1 MKAILIFLFAIGLVN
16 LSSAQSGKLEVSGTV
31 TDSSG
36 IALEWASVL
45 LFNPEDS
52 TMGAFAYTDLKGAFT
67 IKNVK
72 PKEYILKVG
81 FLGMGSY
88 EKKITITENTKLDA
102 IKLAPEATLI
112 EGAEV
117 TAARIPILIKKDTIE
132 YDAQS
137 FRVAPNSNV
146 EELLKRLPGVEV
158 DADGTVRAQG
168 ETVQN
173 VMVDGKRFFG
183 DDPKMATKNL
193 PADAVDKV
201 QVYDRRSDNSEFTGI
216 DDGSREKTINLILKP
231 DRKNGAFGYASGA
244 YGGPDSRYDAKL
256 SLNQFSDKR
265 QMALLA
271 GSNNINN
278 QGFSF
283 QDYMQ
288 FSGGMQNMARGG
300 GGSFRMGGGGDSG
313 LPVSNRPSDGFSKA
327 TNVGFQ
333 FTQRYGKENELNASY
348 FFNQFNQVT
357 ERDLN
362 RLNFLPSGNFTTVEN
377 SLNDSE
383 NLNHRLNITWDQRID
398 TFTAVKFI
406 SNLSFTNSFADNYQ
420 FQVNRSAEDA
430 LISDYNTNLNSS
442 GVNLRWNGSVALR
455 RKFEKRGR
463 NLGLT
468 VAGRYNQQDQ
478 KMLLDALNREMFGGN
493 LNELT
498 ILQDQRQNNS
508 NHNFSINA
516 QFTEP
521 IGNRQY
527 LEAQYLYNKNPMRN
541 VRQVFDILDNNDLE
555 LNDTLSSAYNAAFDY
570 HRAGISYR
578 VVRDRTNFSTGFNWQ
593 NSFLNGVVVGADQ
606 PIKRNFYYLL
616 PNIRW
621 NFEVARAKNINLN
634 YETSI
639 REPSITQLQ
648 PLPNNTDPNNIYLGN
663 AELQPEYTHRVN
675 ARYSSFDVATF
686 SNFFLS
692 INASVTKD
700 KISESITTNEQFSR
714 IRRPINVSQASD
726 MSFRGNFGQPI
737 KAISGLRYNVGAGI
751 NFNKSLAEV
760 NLVENETFR
769 VTPSTDLRLFYQW
782 GSYLDMDASTTLLF
796 INTRYSVNSDQNQQF
811 QTYSHRYNIRVNYP
825 DKWQLTTGV
834 NLIQNR
840 GQAGTFNQ
848 DVPIWTASLSR
859 FIFKKDKGEIKI
871 IAYDLL
877 NRNLGITRN
886 ADVNFVEDSRILSLG
901 RYFLLEFRYNINS
914 TPGMMGGRGGMMNM
928 IRSFM

>member
-1 MKAILIFLFAIGLVN
+1 MKAFLILFLAMGMTIIA
-16 LSSAQSGKLEVSGTV
+16 SAQSGKLEVSGSV

-36 IALEWASVL
+36 LGLEWASVL

-52 TMGAFAYTDLKGAFT
+52 TMGAFAYTDMKGAFT

-81 FLGMGSY
+81 YLGMGSY
-88 EKKITITENTKLDA
+88 EQKITVTANMKLDP
-102 IKLAPEATLI
+102 IRLSPEATLI

-137 FRVAPNSNV
+137 FKVAPNSNV

-158 DADGTVRAQG
+158 EADGTVKAQG

-183 DDPKMATKNL
+183 NDPKMATKNL

-244 YGGPDSRYDAKL
+244 YGGPDNRYDAKL
-256 SLNQFSDKR
+256 SLNQFSDSR

-288 FSGGMQNMARGG
+288 FSGGMQNIARGG
-300 GGSFRMGGGGDSG
+300 GGNIRMGGGSDSG
-313 LPVSNRPSDGFSKA
+313 LPISNRPTDGFSKA
-327 TNVGFQ
+327 SNVGFQ
-333 FTQRYGKENELNASY
+333 FTQRYGQENELNTSY
-348 FFNQFNQVT
+348 FFNQFNQSIDK
-357 ERDLN
+357 ELN
-362 RLNFLPSGNFTTVEN
+362 RLSFLPVGNFTTDEN
-377 SLNDSE
+377 SFNASE
-383 NLNHRLNITWDQRID
+383 NLNHRLNIAWDQRLD
-398 TFTAVKFI
+398 TFTAIKVI
-406 SNLSFTNSFADNYQ
+406 SNLSFTNSFADNFQY
-420 FQVNRSAEDA
+420 QVNRNAEDSF
-430 LISDYNTNLNSS
+430 ISDYDTDLKSS
-442 GVNLRWNGSVALR
+442 GVNWRWNGSVSLR

-463 NLGLT
+463 NFGLT
-468 VAGRYNQQDQ
+468 VAGRYSQQDE
-478 KMLLDALNREMFGGN
+478 KTRLDALNREMFGGI
-493 LNELT
+493 LSELA
-498 ILQDQRQNNS
+498 ILQDQTQNNS

-516 QFTEP
+516 QYTEP

-527 LEAQYLYNKNPMRN
+527 LEAQYLYNKNPMKN
-541 VRQVFDILDNNDLE
+541 VRQVFDILGDNDLV

-570 HRAGISYR
+570 HRAGLSYR
-578 VVRDRTNFSTGFNWQ
+578 LVRDRTNFSVGVNWQ
-593 NSFLNGVVVGADQ
+593 NSFLNGVVVGVDQ
-606 PIKRNFYYLL
+606 PINRTFNYIL

-621 NFEVARAKNINLN
+621 NFEVERAKNINLN

-663 AELQPEYTHRVN
+663 AGLQPEYTHRVN
-675 ARYSSFDVATF
+675 ARYSSFDIATF
-686 SNFFLS
+686 SNFFIF
-692 INASVTKD
+692 INASITKD
-700 KISESITTNEQFSR
+700 KISESITTNEQLSR
-714 IRRPINVSQASD
+714 IRKPINVSQASD
-726 MSFRGNFGQPI
+726 MSFRGNFGAPI

-760 NLVENETFR
+760 NMVENETYR

-782 GSYLDMDASTTLLF
+782 GSYFDMDASTTLLF
-796 INTRYSVNSDQNQQF
+796 INTKYSVNSDQNQEF
-811 QTYSHRYNIRVNYP
+811 QTYSHRYNIRINWP
-825 DKWQLTTGV
+825 DKWQLSTGI

-859 FIFKKDKGEIKI
+859 FVFKKDKGEIKL

-886 ADVNFVEDSRILSLG
+886 SDINYIEDSRVLSLG
-901 RYFLLEFRYNINS
+901 RYFLVEFRYNINS

-928 IRSFM
+928 IKSFM